1 MFRLVSKDGTI
12 SIMSIVHLI
21 LRTLYRGVA
30 ITGFPSTRV
39 GQLIYVFAFS
49 KFKLF
54 TEGNMMREVC
64 NYIKADSLVV
74 DVGANIGFC
83 TKFFLNHIAPEGK
96 VVAVEPEPLNLKSL
110 YRQFSAKIKSG
121 NLVVID
127 KVVADKPGH
136 YYLHIDPSNPG
147 GHAMAPRGVPVKGI
161 TIDQIVSQIGIVP
174 SLIKIDVEGYEELV
188 ISGANETISK
198 HHPVLFIEFHP
209 GLLTDCGTDPIKLLQ
224 KLSNLNY
231 RLLLSGKNGRFY
243 ESTIE
248 QTMIESEVR
257 HWLDIL
263 LVPGSTE
270 V

>member
-12 SIMSIVHLI
+12 SIMSIVHLC

-39 GQLIYVFAFS
+39 GQWTYVFIFS
-49 KFKLF
+49 KFKLL

-64 NYIKADSLVV
+64 NYIKPGSLVI

-83 TKFFLNHIAPEGK
+83 TKFFLNHIVPEGK
-96 VVAVEPEPLNLKSL
+96 VVAIEPEQLNLRSL
-110 YRQFSAKIKSG
+110 CRQFSAKIKAG

-127 KVVADKPGH
+127 KVVADKSGN
-136 YYLHIDPSNPG
+136 YYLHIDPCNPG
-147 GHAMAPRGVPVKGI
+147 GHVMAPRGIPVKGI
-161 TIDQIVSQIGIVP
+161 TIDQIVSQIGLVP

-188 ISGANETISK
+188 IFGANETISK
-198 HHPVLFIEFHP
+198 HHPILFIEFHP
-209 GLLTDCGTDPIKLLQ
+209 GLLTDRGTDPIQLLQ
-224 KLSNLNY
+224 KLANLNY
-231 RLLLSGKNGRFY
+231 RLLLFGKNGRFY
-243 ESTIE
+243 ESSIE

-263 LVPGSTE
+263 LVPKTTE
-270 V
+270 A